1 MTALYPSQ
9 HHSTSIRKWFLTSRP
24 WSFTAAVI
32 PIFVGTALACTQV
45 SFKPFLFL
53 LTALAGILLQAA
65 VNYLNTYG
73 DFISRVDTSESV
85 TESCGQIV
93 RGELSPESVR
103 RAGFIALCLG
113 ALAGAIPVWFGG
125 IPVLCCGVIGILG
138 AAFYTTFFPYKYKG
152 FGPPFVFVLMGPLMV
167 LPAWYVQGG
176 EGWLLPLLVSLPIGC
191 FVVGIM
197 HGNDIRDIAHDHAA
211 HIVTPA
217 IQLGLHKAIVLYKIL
232 YISAYVILFALVGTG
247 LLPWTAL
254 LPILL
259 LPLVYKTL
267 WGLNAQSSRE
277 RIITLEGISAKLHLL
292 FGLLLNIGILLSLIP
307 IIHG

>member
-1 MTALYPSQ
+1 MLA
-9 HHSTSIRKWFLTSRP
+9 SRP

-45 SFKPFLFL
+45 AFKPLLFL
-53 LTALAGILLQAA
+53 LTTLSGIFLQAA

-73 DFISRVDTSESV
+73 DFISGVDTAESV

-113 ALAGAIPVWFGG
+113 ILAGAIPVWSGG

-176 EGWLLPLLVSLPIGC
+176 EGWRLPLLVSLPIGC
-191 FVVGIM
+191 FVAGIM

-217 IQLGLHKAIVLYKIL
+217 IQLGLSKAITLYKIL
-232 YISAYVILFALVGTG
+232 YISAYIFLFILVGIG
-247 LLPWTAL
+247 QLLWPTL

-259 LPLVYKTL
+259 LPLLYKTL
-267 WGLNAQSSRE
+267 RGLHAQSSRE
-277 RIITLEGISAKLHLL
+277 RLKTLEGTSAKLHLL
-292 FGLLLNIGILLSLIP
+292 FGLLLTIGILLSLLP